1 MMLKLGTWKWIGS
14 WTIVIAV
21 FARAVGIHPFPII
34 DYILSLIG
42 TILMLYVA
50 IKENDRQY
58 VLLCVAIL
66 IPLMIGIIL
75 LTL

>member
-1 MMLKLGTWKWIGS
+1 MLKLGTWKWIGS

-50 IKENDRQY
+50 IKKND
-58 VLLCVAIL
+58 
-66 IPLMIGIIL
+66 
-75 LTL
+75 